1 MEPSVKTS
9 RRLPGMADL
18 LEEEV
23 ELLDGTQR
31 ALRACLARHGY
42 RMVATPMLEATELF
56 LRKSGGELASQ
67 MYSFVEPGGRRVSL
81 RPEFTSAVIRLFID
95 RSDEV
100 VLPVR
105 WCYAGPVFRHD
116 PRGTAGS
123 PRQFTQ
129 VGAEIIGA
137 VGPYADA
144 EVMALAC
151 QGLTDV
157 GMEDLS
163 LVVGDV
169 GMVQE
174 LLRQFHIS
182 ERARIF
188 ILRSMGE
195 LRAGPAGREAVLDQ
209 ARRLSLLGDGSPE
222 VSLPGVLRKKQ
233 ARSDVHELA
242 RRVLANA
249 SSHPMGVRTP
259 EEIQARLLWK
269 LQATDAPDRVERALE
284 FATELATIRGESAE
298 TLKAVRK
305 LLRKYDLN
313 AGALASLEDLLDA
326 LASHSLDNVSVSLDM
341 GLARGLAYY
350 SGLVFEVRHGTGPDG
365 DVVAG
370 GGRYDGLVR
379 ALGGPQDF
387 PALGFAYTLEQVVAA
402 LPQGERKAGNPQQGP
417 VLVASES
424 PDAYSN
430 ALACAQEMRRQG
442 DVVEVAFGHGG
453 ADSHRAYARSRG
465 MYSIVVVDENGK
477 KRRHRV

>member
-1 MEPSVKTS
+1 MQTS
-9 RRLPGMADL
+9 RRLPGMTDL

-23 ELLDGTQR
+23 ELLDETQR
-31 ALRACLARHGY
+31 ALQVSLSRHGY

-67 MYSFVEPGGRRVSL
+67 MYSFVEPGGRSVSL

-95 RSDEV
+95 RADGV
-100 VLPVR
+100 TLPVR
-105 WCYAGPVFRHD
+105 WSYAGPVFRHD
-116 PRGTAGS
+116 ARGAAGS

-129 VGAEIIGA
+129 VGAELIGA
-137 VGPYADA
+137 AGPYADA

-151 QGLTDV
+151 QGLT
-157 GMEDLS
+157 GLGLEGLT

-174 LLRQFHIS
+174 LLRQFDIS

-195 LRAGPAGREAVLDQ
+195 LRVGSDGREAVLDQ
-209 ARRLSLLGDGSPE
+209 AHRLGLLGGSSPGAD
-222 VSLPGVLRKKQ
+222 LPGMPQQQSV
-233 ARSDVHELA
+233 RSDVHELA

-249 SSHPMGVRTP
+249 SSNPMGVRTP

-284 FATELATIRGESAE
+284 FATELAAIRGESSA

-305 LLRKYDLN
+305 LLRKYGLN
-313 AGALASLEDLLDA
+313 AETLASLENLLGALASHCLED
-326 LASHSLDNVSVSLDM
+326 VEVSLDM

-350 SGLVFEVRHGTGPDG
+350 SGLVFEVRHGDSHDG
-365 DVVAG
+365 AVVAG

-379 ALGGPQDF
+379 ALGGSQDV

-402 LPQGERKAGNPQQGP
+402 LPDEGRKTGSPQQGP
-417 VLVASES
+417 VLVASQS
-424 PDAYSN
+424 ADAYSN
-430 ALACAQEMRRQG
+430 ALNCAQEMRSRG
-442 DVVEVAFGHGG
+442 DVVEVALKHGL

-465 MYSIVVVDENGK
+465 MQRIVVVDEHGK
-477 KRRHRV
+477 TRRHRV

>member
-1 MEPSVKTS
+1 MQTS
-9 RRLPGMADL
+9 RRLPGMTDL
-18 LEEEV
+18 LQGEV
-23 ELLDGTQR
+23 ELLDTTQD
-31 ALRACLARHGY
+31 AFQVCLTRHGY
-42 RMVATPMLEATELF
+42 RIVATPMLEATELF

-95 RSDEV
+95 RAEQL

-116 PRGTAGS
+116 SRGPTGS

-129 VGAEIIGA
+129 VGAELIGA
-137 VGPYADA
+137 AGPYADA

-157 GMEDLS
+157 GLEGLV

-169 GMVQE
+169 GIVQE
-174 LLRQFHIS
+174 FLRQFDIS
-182 ERARIF
+182 ERARVF

-195 LRAGPAGREAVLDQ
+195 LRDGPGGREAVLDQ
-209 ARRLSLLGDGSPE
+209 ARRLGLLGGSLSE
-222 VSLPGVLRKKQ
+222 AELPGAPQRQ
-233 ARSDVHELA
+233 AARSDVNELA

-269 LQATDAPDRVERALE
+269 LQATDTPDRVERALE
-284 FATELATIRGESAE
+284 FATELASIRGESTA

-305 LLRKYDLN
+305 LLRKYGLN
-313 AGALASLEDLLDA
+313 AGALSYLENLLGA
-326 LASHSLDNVSVSLDM
+326 LSSHSLDNVEVSLDM

-350 SGLVFEVRHGTGPDG
+350 SGLVFEVRHGDG
-365 DVVAG
+365 ADGTVVAG

-379 ALGGPQDF
+379 ALGGSQDV

-402 LPQGERKAGNPQQGP
+402 LPPEQRKVGNSQQGP
-417 VLVASES
+417 VLVASQS

-430 ALACAQEMRRQG
+430 ALSCAQEMRKSG
-442 DVVEVAFGHGG
+442 DVVEVALNHGH

-465 MYSIVVVDENGK
+465 VHRIVVVDENGK
-477 KRRHRV
+477 TRRHRV

>member
-1 MEPSVKTS
+1 MEFSVQTS
-9 RRLPGMADL
+9 RRLPGMTDL

-31 ALRACLARHGY
+31 ALQVCLTRHGY

-67 MYSFVEPGGRRVSL
+67 MYSFVEPGGHRVSL

-95 RSDEV
+95 RAEEA

-116 PRGTAGS
+116 PRGAAGS

-129 VGAEIIGA
+129 VGAELIGA
-137 VGPYADA
+137 AGPYADA

-151 QGLTDV
+151 QGLTGV
-157 GMEDLS
+157 GLDGLR

-174 LLRQFHIS
+174 LLRQFDIS

-195 LRAGPAGREAVLDQ
+195 LRAGPGGREAVLDQ
-209 ARRLSLLGDGSPE
+209 ARRLGLLGDGSAE
-222 VSLPGVLRKKQ
+222 VELPGVLRKKQ

-269 LQATDAPDRVERALE
+269 LQATDAPDRVERALQ
-284 FATELATIRGESAE
+284 FATEFAVIRGDSA
-298 TLKAVRK
+298 TALNAVRV

-313 AGALASLEDLLDA
+313 NGPLASLEGLLDA
-326 LASHSLDNVSVSLDM
+326 LASHSLDGVDVSLDM

-350 SGLVFEVRHGTGPDG
+350 SGLVFEVRHGADS
-365 DVVAG
+365 DEAVVAG

-379 ALGGPQDF
+379 ALGGPQDV
-387 PALGFAYTLEQVVAA
+387 PALGFAYTLEQVVSA
-402 LPQGERKAGNPQQGP
+402 LPGGETKSGACERGP
-417 VLVASES
+417 VLVASQS
-424 PDAYSN
+424 ADAYSN
-430 ALACAQEMRRQG
+430 ALSCAQEMRKRG
-442 DVVEVAFGHGG
+442 DVVEVALGHGG
-453 ADSHRAYARSRG
+453 AESHRAYARSRG
-465 MYSIVVVDENGK
+465 MQGIVVVDAHGK
-477 KRRHRV
+477 TRRHRV

>member
-1 MEPSVKTS
+1 MEPSVQTS
-9 RRLPGMADL
+9 RRLPGMTDL
-18 LEEEV
+18 LEEDV
-23 ELLDGTQR
+23 ELLDATQR
-31 ALRACLARHGY
+31 ALQVCLARHGY
-42 RMVATPMLEATELF
+42 RMVATPMLEPTELF

-67 MYSFVEPGGRRVSL
+67 MYSFVEPGGHRVSL

-95 RSDEV
+95 RSGDV

-116 PRGTAGS
+116 PRGADGS

-129 VGAEIIGA
+129 VGAELIGA
-137 VGPYADA
+137 AGPYADA

-151 QGLTDV
+151 QGLTAV
-157 GMEDLS
+157 GLGGLR

-174 LLRQFHIS
+174 LLRQFDVS
-182 ERARIF
+182 ERARVF

-195 LRAGPAGREAVLDQ
+195 LRDGPGGRQAVLGQ
-209 ARRLSLLGDGSPE
+209 ARRLGLLGERAPE
-222 VSLPGVLRKKQ
+222 PELPGVLQRKSAQ
-233 ARSDVHELA
+233 SDVHELA

-269 LQATDAPDRVERALE
+269 LQATDAPERVERALE
-284 FATELATIRGESAE
+284 FATELAAIRGQSTA
-298 TLKAVRK
+298 TLNAVRK
-305 LLRKYDLN
+305 LLRKYNLN
-313 AGALASLEDLLDA
+313 AGAMASLEGLLDA
-326 LASHSLDNVSVSLDM
+326 LASHALDDVDVSIDM

-350 SGLVFEVRHGTGPDG
+350 SGLVFEIRHGDEA
-365 DVVAG
+365 VVAG

-379 ALGGPQDF
+379 ALGGPQDV

-402 LPQGERKAGNPQQGP
+402 LPRGGATADADDQGP
-417 VLVASES
+417 VLVASRTA
-424 PDAYSN
+424 DAYPN
-430 ALACAQEMRRQG
+430 AVTCAQEMRSRG
-442 DVVEVAFGHGG
+442 DVVEVALDHGR

-465 MYSIVVVDENGK
+465 MQRIVVVDEHGK
-477 KRRHRV
+477 ARRHRV

>member
-1 MEPSVKTS
+1 MEPSVQTS
-9 RRLPGMADL
+9 RRLPGMIDL

-23 ELLDGTQR
+23 ELLDGSQR
-31 ALRACLARHGY
+31 ALQVCLTRHGY
-42 RMVATPMLEATELF
+42 RMVATPMLEPTELF

-67 MYSFVEPGGRRVSL
+67 MYSFVEPGGHRVSL

-95 RSDEV
+95 RSGDE

-116 PRGTAGS
+116 PRGTAGN

-129 VGAEIIGA
+129 VGAELIGA
-137 VGPYADA
+137 AGPYADA

-151 QGLTDV
+151 QGLIGV
-157 GMEDLS
+157 GLKGLR

-169 GMVQE
+169 GMVQQ
-174 LLRQFHIS
+174 LLRQFDIS
-182 ERARIF
+182 ERGRVF

-195 LRAGPAGREAVLDQ
+195 LRDGPDGREAVLDQ
-209 ARRLSLLGDGSPE
+209 ARRLGLVGESSP
-222 VSLPGVLRKKQ
+222 VADLAGASQRKT

-259 EEIQARLLWK
+259 EEIQTRLLWK

-284 FATELATIRGESAE
+284 FATELAAIRGESAA

-305 LLRKYDLN
+305 LLRKYGLN
-313 AGALASLEDLLDA
+313 AGTLASLENLLGS
-326 LASHSLDNVSVSLDM
+326 LASHSLDNVQVSVDM

-350 SGLVFEVRHGTGPDG
+350 SGLVFEVRHGDGPDG
-365 DVVAG
+365 AVVAG

-379 ALGGPQDF
+379 ALGGSQDV
-387 PALGFAYTLEQVVAA
+387 PALGFAYTLEHVVAA
-402 LPQGERKAGNPQQGP
+402 LPRGDTKTESRQHGP
-417 VLVASES
+417 VLVASQS
-424 PDAYSN
+424 ADAYSN
-430 ALACAQEMRRQG
+430 AVTCAQEMRKRG
-442 DVVEVAFGHGG
+442 DVVEVALSHGR
-453 ADSHRAYARSRG
+453 ADFHRAYARSRG
-465 MYSIVVVDENGK
+465 MQGIVVVDERGRT
-477 KRRHRV
+477 RRHRV